1 MAILR
6 YLTDYYVEESVK
18 LFCVVPIS
26 RIGSFWRAR
35 SGGEFS
41 WEAESGSVKRAFRG
55 KKRLLKDFNSSPPS
69 VSFMIFCLSLSS
81 CVFLNSVL

>member
-1 MAILR
+1 MMAILR

-35 SGGEFS
+35 RGGEFS
-41 WEAESGSVKRAFRG
+41 WEAESGSVKRRAFRG
-55 KKRLLKDFNSSPPS
+55 KKKTVERF
-69 VSFMIFCLSLSS
+69 
-81 CVFLNSVL
+81 